1 VKRARV
7 VAVLVLTFASLAA
20 VAAVTAAQEAT
31 RTPRILVFTK
41 TTAFRHTSI
50 PTALRAVRELG
61 EQSGLVVDATEDA
74 RAFTPSNLGRYE
86 AVVFLLTTGDVL
98 DNRQQ
103 AAFERFI
110 RRGGGFAGIHSAADT
125 EYGWAWYGR
134 LLGTRFRIHP
144 QIQRAGI
151 TVANQRHPST
161 AGLPR
166 RWTRVDEWYNFTRSP
181 RPAVR
186 VQAALDETSYAPG
199 EGAMGGDHPIAWS
212 HEFQGGRAWYTGGGH
227 TDESY
232 AEPLFRRHLI
242 GGIRYAAG
250 LSPPRIASVASTV
263 RARRLVVSVR
273 YEGCFPCAG
282 RLELVVRGRR
292 STIPIRLSGS
302 VGRTARAGLPRG
314 RLRFSVVLTDPATGL
329 RDAVGRSVRVP

>member
-1 VKRARV
+1 VI
-7 VAVLVLTFASLAA
+7 LVLTSGSLAA
-20 VAAVTAAQEAT
+20 GAAVTAAPDAAPA
-31 RTPRILVFTK
+31 PRILVFTK

-61 EQSGLVVDATEDA
+61 GQSRLVVDATEDG
-74 RAFTPSNLGRYE
+74 RAFTPSNLARYE

-110 RRGGGFAGIHSAADT
+110 RRGGGFAGVHSAADT
-125 EYGWAWYGR
+125 EYGWSWYGR

-144 QIQRAGI
+144 RIQRAGI
-151 TVANQRHPST
+151 NVGNRGHPST
-161 AGLPR
+161 VGLPR

-181 RPAVR
+181 RPLVR
-186 VQAALDETSYAPG
+186 VEATLDETSYAAG
-199 EGAMGGDHPIAWS
+199 EGAMGADHPIAWS
-212 HEFQGGRAWYTGGGH
+212 HAFQGGRAWYTGGGH

-250 LSPPRIASVASTV
+250 FSPPKIVSVTSTL
-263 RARRLVVSVR
+263 RARRLAISVH
-273 YEGCFPCAG
+273 YQGCFPCSG
-282 RLELVVRGRR
+282 RLALVGRGRR
-292 STIPIRLSGS
+292 STSPIRFGGR
-302 VGRTARAGLPRG
+302 VGRATTTRLPQG
-314 RLRFSVVLTDPATGL
+314 RWRFSVVLTDPATGL
-329 RDAVGRSVRVP
+329 HETLGRSVRVP